1 MGHAHEHH
9 QHPHHD
15 HDRSRR
21 GGFGPEFGGPG
32 GPGGFGGP
40 GPGFGGPRG
49 GRGRGFG
56 GPGGPGG
63 RRRRGDVRLGLLLLL
78 KLDGPANGYQ
88 LIQGL
93 AAKSEGNWTPS
104 PGSVYPTLAVLQ
116 DEGLISGTQTEGES
130 GTTFALTAQGNAYID
145 GLGEIKAPWEDG
157 PDKDHPA
164 FQFRHAAGGAM
175 KAAWQVA
182 QDGNPDKITKAV
194 EILAQ
199 ARKDLYRLLAED
211 DA

>member
-1 MGHAHEHH
+1 MRFAHEHH
-9 QHPHHD
+9 QHNHEK
-15 HDRSRR
+15 SRR
-21 GGFGPEFGGPG
+21 GGFGPDFGGMG
-32 GPGGFGGP
+32 GPGGFG

-63 RRRRGDVRLGLLLLL
+63 RRRRGDVRLGVLLLL

-93 AAKSEGNWTPS
+93 AEKSEGNWTPS
-104 PGSVYPTLAVLQ
+104 PGSVYPTLSVLQ
-116 DEGLISGTQTEGES
+116 DEGLITGTQKEGES
-130 GTTFALTAQGNAYID
+130 GTTFALTTSGSEYID
-145 GLGEIKAPWEDG
+145 GLGEVTPPWEDN

-164 FQFRHAAGGAM
+164 FQFRHAAGGLM

-182 QDGNPDKITKAV
+182 QDGDPAKIARAV
-194 EILAQ
+194 EILGQ